1 MKITDISATWLRYDI
16 PPAKQH
22 VSDFGRL
29 QTFDMTLVRVET
41 DEGLTGFGEAKG
53 AVGSAAICSPIV
65 SCINEELRPLLV
77 GEDPR
82 NITKLWE
89 RMYNGSRSHYA
100 IEHGRSFPEL
110 GRRGVRISA
119 LSGVDMALWDLLG
132 KSLNAPIYQLLGG
145 KCRETIPAYASGGW
159 ADASGI
165 GEQLKQT
172 IAAFGERGHFKAVK
186 MRIGSMDGTVENSI
200 ARVRAARE
208 ALGPDIKLM
217 ADAHGTWNE
226 REARRFCRG
235 VADCNLA
242 WFEEPVNPDSVTAM
256 AEVRAATDI
265 PISAG
270 ESLFTRFEFRELI
283 EARAADIL
291 QPDPGIAGG
300 ITEVVRIAALA
311 SAHQLT
317 LAPHLWGSA
326 LLFSAGLQIAAATP
340 NVVTLEYSMG
350 FNPFLR
356 EFSPDQFTIQ
366 DSEVAIPDKPGLGV
380 AVNEDFV
387 RQYSVKVGP

>member
-1 MKITDISATWLRYDI
+1 MKITDISATWLRYNI
-16 PPAKQH
+16 PPDKQH

-53 AVGSAAICSPIV
+53 AVGSAAVCAPIV
-65 SCINEELRPLLV
+65 SCINEELCPLLI

-82 NITKLWE
+82 NITRLWE

-132 KSLNAPIYQLLGG
+132 KSLNVPVYQLLGG

-159 ADASGI
+159 ANAEGI

-380 AVNEDFV
+380 TVNEDFV
-387 RQYSVKVGP
+387 REYSDKTNS